1 MAINRPQGGS
11 ENKEVSSSSVRAQKA
26 LEKGKTAT
34 SGRIRNALLL
44 AGGLGLFSGSTGTL
58 AMLQGCSSE
67 SGNGQERLGQT
78 SEALASGWNSPTVPS
93 LGVNAN
99 IAYVE
104 RSGPNIT
111 LYIVESGDIK
121 KIGSSDGGAT
131 WNSPTLTPVSG
142 ANSGFNEFDFKVC
155 GGKAYVV
162 SERDGLSSKL
172 YEGTWSGGVVSGLA
186 AVPGTLNDDGANVN
200 NVACDSG
207 GTNIYASSD
216 ISSSN
221 KRIHTAVIGTWT
233 WSELTSCSDLTKDTY
248 GIFVDTNDF
257 YVGSDRTGT
266 LGSLDLMVYN
276 GGWNGTNCS
285 GGVTNLNAIS
295 GSATVNDANTQ
306 GTLFKDSSGDLWYG
320 DNGTIKWATMKT
332 GMPDG
337 GTDSGT
343 GGADGGIGGSDAG
356 GQGGSDGG
364 LGGSDAGGQGGMDGG
379 LGGSDAGGQGG
390 TDAGAGGSDA
400 GMGGS
405 DAGMGG
411 TDAGAGG
418 SDAGMG
424 GSDAGMGGSD
434 AGTGG
439 MDAGKPVDC
448 FAKATDHPE
457 NFQVDS
463 CDAMTVTAHVSAPTT
478 IAVGNKVFT
487 VTEGSGTFGF
497 AEPNLMQFSTGVA
510 YQASEPPTEADKIIS
525 NEHGITLGFE
535 GTKTT
540 VTYPDTLNPD
550 KASGNFAVVAYTTV
564 EGSQRAYDNTCKP
577 ENNSVANCTP
587 VDFTAQ
593 SSSEKGEIPAGTTMY
608 RELATGKL
616 ADDPSKFNT
625 LPPVQSNTDNGGGCS
640 VSDHVGSTRNNLSFI
655 LLALGLAS
663 VMRRRKKD

>member
-1 MAINRPQGGS
+1 MDTTSFTFPLMAKDRLSGS
-11 ENKEVSSSSVRAQKA
+11 PENKEVSRTQKSDRQNILQPFA
-26 LEKGKTAT
+26 
-34 SGRIRNALLL
+34 GRKAIRNALLL
-44 AGGLGLFSGSTGTL
+44 AGGVTFGALLPP
-58 AMLQGCSSE
+58 ALQGCE

-332 GMPDG
+332 GTTDAGTDGAGGDAGTDG
-337 GTDSGT
+337 G
-343 GGADGGIGGSDAG
+343 
-356 GQGGSDGG
+356 GGSDGG
-364 LGGSDAGGQGGMDGG
+364 AGGDGG
-379 LGGSDAGGQGG
+379 APGCFAQVTNNPENITIKDCSDTQLNAQVQGPATVQIGNKTFNFTEGQG
-390 TDAGAGGSDA
+390 S
-400 GMGGS
+400 
-405 DAGMGG
+405 
-411 TDAGAGG
+411 
-418 SDAGMG
+418 
-424 GSDAGMGGSD
+424 
-434 AGTGG
+434 
-439 MDAGKPVDC
+439 
-448 FAKATDHPE
+448 F
-457 NFQVDS
+457 NFS
-463 CDAMTVTAHVSAPTT
+463 
-478 IAVGNKVFT
+478 
-487 VTEGSGTFGF
+487 
-497 AEPNLMQFSTGVA
+497 EPNMSEVSIGLA
-510 YQASEPPTEADKIIS
+510 HEDSEPPTEADKIIS
-525 NEHGITLGFE
+525 NESGITLGFE
-535 GTKTT
+535 GTHTT
-540 VTYPDTLNPD
+540 VTYPDSLNPN
-550 KASGNFAVVAYTTV
+550 KAKGQFDIVAYTTV
-564 EGSQRAYDNTCKP
+564 EGAQRAYDQ
-577 ENNSVANCTP
+577 NCTPTNATVNNCNP
-587 VDFTAQ
+587 VDFTAPG
-593 SSSEKGEIPAGTTMY
+593 SSEKGLIPAGVTMY
-608 RELATGKL
+608 RELSTGEV
-616 ADDPSKFNT
+616 ADDPKKFKT
-625 LPPVQSNTDNGGGCS
+625 VPPVQDPGCS
-640 VSDHVGSTRNNLSFI
+640 CTEVQDHTANNMA
-655 LLALGLAS
+655 LLLMAAGLGA
-663 VMRRRKKD
+663 VITRRKSRKKA

>member
-1 MAINRPQGGS
+1 MDTTSFTFPLMAKDRLSGS
-11 ENKEVSSSSVRAQKA
+11 PENKEVSRTQKSDRQNILQPFA
-26 LEKGKTAT
+26 
-34 SGRIRNALLL
+34 GRKAIRNALLL
-44 AGGLGLFSGSTGTL
+44 AGGVTFGALLPP
-58 AMLQGCSSE
+58 ALQGCE
-67 SGNGQERLGQT
+67 PGQGWERLGQT
-78 SEALASGWNSPTVPS
+78 SEALASGWNSPATPS
-93 LGVNAN
+93 LGLSGNTN

-104 RSGPNIT
+104 RAGSNIT
-111 LYIVESGDIK
+111 LYVVNDSGGNYDIK
-121 KIGSSDGGAT
+121 KVGTTDGIN
-131 WNSPTLTPVSG
+131 WNSPSPTPVTG
-142 ANSGFNEFDFKVC
+142 ANSVQDEEDFKVC

-162 SERDGLSSKL
+162 SAKDGLSFKL

-186 AVPGTLNDDGANVN
+186 AVPGALNDDFSNVN
-200 NVACDSG
+200 NIACDSS
-207 GTNIYASSD
+207 GTKMYAT
-216 ISSSN
+216 SN
-221 KRIHTAVIGTWT
+221 AVTSNYRIRTADIGTWT

-356 GQGGSDGG
+356 GQGG
-364 LGGSDAGGQGGMDGG
+364 
-379 LGGSDAGGQGG
+379 
-390 TDAGAGGSDA
+390 
-400 GMGGS
+400 
-405 DAGMGG
+405 

-457 NFQVDS
+457 NFNIDS
-463 CDAMTVTAHVSAPTT
+463 CNATTVSAHVSAPTT
-478 IAVGNKVFT
+478 IAIGNKVFK

-497 AEPNLMQFSTGVA
+497 AEPNFVQFSTGVA
-510 YQASEPPTEADKIIS
+510 YEGSEPTSESDKIID
-525 NEHGITLGFE
+525 NQHGLWLGYE
-535 GTKTT
+535 GTKTS
-540 VTYPDTLNPD
+540 VTYPDNLNPD

-564 EGSQRAYDNTCKP
+564 EGAQRAYDNTCKP